1 MTVLEKIARIKKV
14 EVRNPLIE
22 ETDLIAFTTT
32 CNKVVVSVKE
42 IDSEGENWN
51 TRIFNI

>member
-1 MTVLEKIARIKKV
+1 MTTLEKIAKIKKV
-14 EVRNPLIE
+14 EVKNPLIQDE
-22 ETDLIAFTTT
+22 DLIVFTTI